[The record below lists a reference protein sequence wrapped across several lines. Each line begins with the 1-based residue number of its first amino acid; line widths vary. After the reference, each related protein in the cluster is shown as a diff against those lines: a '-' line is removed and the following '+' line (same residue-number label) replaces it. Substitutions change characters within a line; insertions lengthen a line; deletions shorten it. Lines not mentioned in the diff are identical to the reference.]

1 MNSPVD
7 ILKALAKDI
16 NMSEEQQAV
25 FLDSVNELDKQ
36 LRVTEFKYQRIFR
49 EKQSITNL
57 LTQVSKDFQEKVAE
71 VEDKNTELKEARL
84 QADHANKA
92 KGLFLANM
100 SHEIRTPMN
109 GMLGMLQLLEQSSL
123 TNEQEEFIKIIK
135 ASSNSL
141 LFLINDILDFSKIEA
156 QQLQIEK
163 KVFSTQDCLT
173 SIFQLFSSKA
183 EEKGLQIELAKS
195 SSLPAYLTGDV
206 NRIRQILSNLIDNAI
221 KFTQTGGVTLKA
233 EVLDML
239 DGNCKCIVEVSDTGM
254 GISPEGLSN
263 LFKPFQQGDATISRR
278 FGGTGLG
285 LVISQQLA
293 QLMGGELIVRS
304 EEGKGSVFSLLL
316 HLGVP
321 SPAQI
326 QAYHAEDNTIKRL
339 DENLSKKYPAK
350 ILLVEDNAINQLVA
364 QKILDRLGY
373 EVQIAEDGKEAL
385 SMTQSDT
392 FDLILMDIFLPDM
405 DGYEVTRRIL
415 SRDQNRDIQYK
426 IIAITANAT
435 DADRNACFEVGM
447 IDFLSKPFKLIEVE
461 KLIIKWL
468 SPSNIKIPV

>member
-1 MNSPVD
+1 MNSPAD
-7 ILKALAKDI
+7 ILKGLAKDI

-71 VEDKNTELKEARL
+71 VENKNTELKEARL

-263 LFKPFQQGDATISRR
+263 LFKPFQQ
-278 FGGTGLG
+278 
-285 LVISQQLA
+285 
-293 QLMGGELIVRS
+293 
-304 EEGKGSVFSLLL
+304 
-316 HLGVP
+316 
-321 SPAQI
+321 
-326 QAYHAEDNTIKRL
+326 
-339 DENLSKKYPAK
+339 
-350 ILLVEDNAINQLVA
+350 
-364 QKILDRLGY
+364 
-373 EVQIAEDGKEAL
+373 
-385 SMTQSDT
+385 
-392 FDLILMDIFLPDM
+392 
-405 DGYEVTRRIL
+405 
-415 SRDQNRDIQYK
+415 QYY
-426 IIAITANAT
+426 
-435 DADRNACFEVGM
+435 
-447 IDFLSKPFKLIEVE
+447 KLY
-461 KLIIKWL
+461 
-468 SPSNIKIPV
+468 